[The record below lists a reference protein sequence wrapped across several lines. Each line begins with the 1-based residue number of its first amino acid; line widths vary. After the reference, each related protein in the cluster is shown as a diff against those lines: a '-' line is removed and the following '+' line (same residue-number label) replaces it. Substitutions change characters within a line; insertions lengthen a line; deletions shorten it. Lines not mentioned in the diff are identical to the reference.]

1 MKTNDTPLLQ
11 LKNLTTVFPTKRGLV
26 TAVNQVNLRVAPGE
40 ILGIVGE
47 SGCGKSTVLLSILRL
62 IARPGRIA
70 AGEIIFRGQNLR
82 RLPKKAMR
90 SIRGKEISMIFQDP
104 LSTLNPV
111 FPVGEQIREALR
123 LHGLMNRGSAALP
136 WPLDG
141 ARRALEKK
149 RVLEVMAEVGI
160 PAPEARYRAYPHEF
174 SGGMQQRA
182 LIAIGLACEP
192 AILLADEPTTA
203 LDVTIQAQIIE
214 LMRRI
219 NQLHGTSIL
228 LVTHNLGL
236 AAEFCHNIA
245 VMYAG
250 RIVERGPV
258 DQVIQDPKHP
268 YTQGLLACLP
278 RLTSKVKKIEP
289 IPGNV
294 PDLAELPPGCAFAP
308 RCPLVRDECWQADLR
323 LRVVTPGHYAR
334 CILYEGGER
343 YTPEE
348 NSASSLENGEMRVA
362 EISQLPSHPD
372 RSGSR

>member
-123 LHGLMNRGSAALP
+123 LHGIMNRGSAALP

-203 LDVTIQAQIIE
+203 LDVTIQAQVLALIDRLKRE
-214 LMRRI
+214 LGM
-219 NQLHGTSIL
+219 GVIL
-228 LVTHNLGL
+228 ITHDLGVV
-236 AAEFCHNIA
+236 AEWA
-245 VMYAG
+245 QRVMVMYAG
-250 RIVERGPV
+250 RKVEEADVESFFRAP
-258 DQVIQDPKHP
+258 IHP
-268 YTQGLLACLP
+268 YSRALMASVPRPELAA
-278 RLTSKVKKIEP
+278 S
-289 IPGNV
+289 GQSH
-294 PDLAELPPGCAFAP
+294 DLAEIPGTVPPLDKMGPGCAFAT
-308 RCPLVRDECWQADLR
+308 RCEYTREACRTAEPALRPLGSG
-323 LRVVTPGHYAR
+323 RVVACVR
-334 CILYEGGER
+334 
-343 YTPEE
+343 
-348 NSASSLENGEMRVA
+348 A
-362 EISQLPSHPD
+362 EDFAP
-372 RSGSR
+372 

>member
-1 MKTNDTPLLQ
+1 MTNDTPLLE

-26 TAVNQVNLRVAPGE
+26 TAVDRVNLRLAPGE

-47 SGCGKSTVLLSILRL
+47 SGCGKSTVLLSILGL
-62 IARPGRIA
+62 ITKPGRVE
-70 AGEIIFRGQNLR
+70 GEVNFRGQNLYD
-82 RLPKKAMR
+82 LPQRSMR
-90 SIRGKEISMIFQDP
+90 AIRGKEIAMIFQDP

-111 FPVGEQIREALR
+111 SPVGEQIREAMR
-123 LHGLMNRGSAALP
+123 LHGLIKSGPSLP
-136 WPLDG
+136 WPFDG
-141 ARRALEKK
+141 ARRKLEEK

-174 SGGMQQRA
+174 SGGMQQRV

-203 LDVTIQAQIIE
+203 LDVTIQAQIVS
-214 LMRRI
+214 LMHRI
-219 NQLHGTSIL
+219 NQEHKTGII

-236 AAEFCHNIA
+236 AAEFCQNIA

-258 DQVIQDPKHP
+258 DQVIEDPKHP

-278 RLTSKVKKIEP
+278 RISDKAQAIDP

-294 PDLAELPPGCAFAP
+294 PDLADLPPGCAFAP
-308 RCPLVRDECWQADLR
+308 RCPIARDECRHADLR
-323 LRVVTPGHYAR
+323 LRAAAPGHYAR
-334 CILYEGGER
+334 CILYETGDR
-343 YTPEE
+343 YT
-348 NSASSLENGEMRVA
+348 
-362 EISQLPSHPD
+362 QK
-372 RSGSR
+372 

>member
-123 LHGLMNRGSAALP
+123 LHGIMNRGSAALP